1 MKAGNISK
9 TKSSRSGKHR
19 LDKSL
24 VGFFADDDFRAL
36 LALVVDKS
44 GETATEIMM
53 DGVRRR
59 ATALGILKN
68 GEIAKEYQS
77 AFELVKAVFSQTR
90 KNKENKK

>member
-1 MKAGNISK
+1 MKAENNGK

-19 LDKSL
+19 IDKSL

-44 GETATEIMM
+44 GSTATEIMM

-59 ATALGILKN
+59 ATSLGILRN
-68 GEIAKEYQS
+68 GKITNEYKS

-90 KNKENKK
+90 KNKENKQ